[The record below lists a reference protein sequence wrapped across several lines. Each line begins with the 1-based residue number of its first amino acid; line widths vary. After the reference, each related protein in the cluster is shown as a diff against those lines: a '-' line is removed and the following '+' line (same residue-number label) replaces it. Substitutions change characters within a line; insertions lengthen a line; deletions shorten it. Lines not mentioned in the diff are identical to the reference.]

1 MHYFE
6 NGTDLLPAQPARH
19 DRRLALDGSDQAGS
33 RPSRQ
38 VTRGVRTAAR
48 QAGRPGGPRN
58 HRGLL
63 EGLAAGAVL
72 AAGAEQ
78 APAAGRPAA
87 ADPGD
92 GPTASAHT
100 MAAWRVP
107 PSRPSADGQPAW
119 SGGHG
124 SSPPDGQA
132 DLDRRPYRKVADGLA
147 ISPRVS
153 VVVPVM
159 NEAANLAAVFATIP
173 PWVEEVVLVD
183 GRSTDNT
190 IEVARRL
197 RPHVKVV
204 LQGGV
209 GKGDALVAG
218 FTASTGD
225 IIVAI
230 DGDGSTDGA
239 EIVRFVSALM
249 SGADFAKGSRFSSAG
264 RTDDITAIRKL
275 GNKLLNIMVNRLFKT
290 SFSDLCYG
298 YNAFWA
304 RHLDKLRLDSPGF
317 EVETLMSIRAAEAG
331 LLIYEVPSHERLRQH
346 GVSNLSAIRD
356 GWRILRLIAR
366 EKRAIGRRKGRKPR
380 PFMAPGYLAQPEAD
394 QGLPLRP
401 AVSLD
406 GHRGGPHYRA
416 ARDGASYDDAG
427 YDDAGYDDAGY
438 GGQPGN
444 RPGGLTARRAA
455 AVGLTHGSPGVT
467 HGSAGVVHRPAGQV
481 RK

>member
-19 DRRLALDGSDQAGS
+19 DRLLALDGSDQAGS

-38 VTRGVRTAAR
+38 GTGGVRTTAR
-48 QAGRPGGPRN
+48 PAGRPGGSRN
-58 HRGLL
+58 RRGLL
-63 EGLAAGAVL
+63 DGLAGGTGLTAGAGL
-72 AAGAEQ
+72 SGQAQAAGPPAE
-78 APAAGRPAA
+78 A
-87 ADPGD
+87 GD
-92 GPTASAHT
+92 GQSASVHT

-119 SGGHG
+119 SGGPG
-124 SSPPDGQA
+124 SGSADGHADPDH
-132 DLDRRPYRKVADGLA
+132 RPYRKVADGLA

-159 NEAANLAAVFATIP
+159 NEAANLPAVFATIP
-173 PWVEEVVLVD
+173 PWVEEIVLVD

-190 IEVARRL
+190 IEVARQL
-197 RPHVKVV
+197 RPDVKVV
-204 LQGGV
+204 HQGGV

-249 SGADFAKGSRFSSAG
+249 SGADFAKGSRFNSAG
-264 RTDDITAIRKL
+264 RSDDITAIRKL
-275 GNKLLNIMVNRLFKT
+275 GNKLLNLMVNRLFKT

-304 RHLDKLRLDSPGF
+304 RHLGQLKLDSPGF
-317 EVETLMSIRAAEAG
+317 EVETLMSIRAAQAG
-331 LLIYEVPSHERLRQH
+331 LRIYEVPSHERLRQH

-356 GWRILRLIAR
+356 GWRILRLIAA
-366 EKRAIGRRKGRKPR
+366 EKRAARRRKGHKPR
-380 PFMAPGYLAQPEAD
+380 PFMAPGYLAQPEVGHD
-394 QGLPLRP
+394 LPLRP
-401 AVSLD
+401 AISLAGRRAGHGGASYD
-406 GHRGGPHYRA
+406 GAGHGGAVHDGAAHDAAAHYRA
-416 ARDGASYDDAG
+416 AHDGAAH
-427 YDDAGYDDAGY
+427 A
-438 GGQPGN
+438 
-444 RPGGLTARRAA
+444 
-455 AVGLTHGSPGVT
+455 GVT
-467 HGSAGVVHRPAGQV
+467 HGSAGVMQRPAGQV
-481 RK
+481 SK